1 LSDNHFIHT
10 TMRVYTRLQWGFFFL
25 LMTSLHLQ
33 AQVQLCL
40 RPNAAQG
47 KDAVISDWTPV
58 QNFGIHPEYAGI
70 SWTCNGAPCLERGF
84 IEFDLTSI
92 PAGSLVNTARFSLFA
107 NPNPLNGN
115 GYATQGNNAAW
126 IERITG
132 TWNESTINWNNAPTT
147 TAINRVYLPTSSGY
161 YQNYVVD
168 VRDLV
173 QDMVDD
179 PANSH
184 GFSIRLDNEF
194 GYTSMIFASSD
205 YADSAYRP
213 MLEVNYTPPGAQ
225 QCQTVLVT
233 DGNGQD
239 AAVTSFAP
247 TTPYPNHEEFGG
259 IAWTCNGNPCWQHG
273 LMQFDLSFILTTAT
287 IDSAFLDL
295 HANLAGQVM
304 PPMQGMDASHLRRI
318 TSSWN
323 AATVTWNTEPTY
335 SNQNAI
341 ALPAATNGY
350 QDYLHWDVLPL
361 VRDMVANPSS
371 SFGFEIEL
379 DNPVYYTAMVFAS
392 SDYPTSSLH
401 PSLKVCYRLASSV
414 DELSG
419 SVRGLELYPNPAVG
433 AATVELRLVAPSVI
447 RWELLD
453 VMGRIHSR
461 SDEGLLAPGD
471 HRIRVPLN
479 DPSISDG
486 MYWLRIFSSDR
497 TISRKLQV
505 LH

>member
-1 LSDNHFIHT
+1 MRSFIVYSYVLFVLLLSGP
-10 TMRVYTRLQWGFFFL
+10 QL
-25 LMTSLHLQ
+25 L
-33 AQVQLCL
+33 AQVQLRL
-40 RPNAAQG
+40 RPNGTQG
-47 KDAVISDWTPV
+47 KDAVISDWTPL
-58 QNFGIHPEYAGI
+58 QNFGVHPEYAGI
-70 SWTCNGAPCLERGF
+70 AWTCNGTPCIERGL
-84 IEFDLTSI
+84 IEFDLTSV
-92 PAGSLVNTARFSLFA
+92 PSGSVINNAQFSLFA
-107 NPNPLNGN
+107 NPNPVNGN

-132 TWNESTINWNNAPTT
+132 TWNESTINWNNAPAATT
-147 TAINRVYLPTSSGY
+147 VNRVYLSTSSGY
-161 YQNYVVD
+161 YQNYVVN

-184 GFSIRLDNEF
+184 GFSIRLDNET

-205 YADSAYRP
+205 YADSAYWP

-225 QCQTVLVT
+225 QCQTVLVS

-259 IAWTCNGNPCWQHG
+259 IAWTCNGDPCWQHG
-273 LMQFDLSFILTTAT
+273 LMQFDLSFIPTTAM

-295 HANLAGQVM
+295 HANLAAQVM
-304 PPMQGMDASHLRRI
+304 PPMQGSNAAHLRRI

-335 SNQNAI
+335 TNQNAI
-341 ALPAATNGY
+341 ALPSASNGY

-361 VRDMVANPSS
+361 VRDMVATPAS

-379 DNPVYYTAMVFAS
+379 DNPVFYTSMVFAS
-392 SDYPTSSLH
+392 SDYPTGSLH
-401 PSLKVCYRLASSV
+401 PSLKVCYRIASSV

-419 SVRGLELYPNPAVG
+419 SVRGLQLYPNPAVG
-433 AATVELRLVAPSVI
+433 ATTVELRLVAPSMI

-453 VMGRIHSR
+453 VMGRIHSV

-471 HRIRVPLN
+471 HRILVPLT

-486 MYWLRIFSSDR
+486 IYWLRVFSSDR